1 MTDQSQKSV
10 DRNDPAIDPE
20 NPDNALGQGQ
30 QYQDTA
36 GQSQG
41 KPVGQPDTQLEQTQ
55 ESGGSTFTP
64 DYEPEEKPADQ
75 RNPQP
80 TQGHDADINTDGG

>member
-1 MTDQSQKSV
+1 MMTDQNQKSL

-20 NPDNALGQGQ
+20 APDNEIGQGQ
-30 QYQDTA
+30 QYPNA
-36 GQSQG
+36 ESQSQ
-41 KPVGQPDTQLEQTQ
+41 GQPDTQLEQTQ

-64 DYEPEEKPADQ
+64 DYEPEEKPEDQ

-80 TQGHDADINTDGG
+80 TQGRDGDIDTDGG